1 MEEDIHDCSDEEGVS
16 KYRPLCEK
24 TCFALSHAHC
34 TFSSA
39 CAFAKSGQ
47 NVDIWPCQE
56 MGWEVTCT
64 LSEKAAHTWRLI
76 NTGFLLRIYTTE
88 TQFEFGLKPTIETFL
103 TQCIAC
109 NKD

>member
-1 MEEDIHDCSDEEGVS
+1 MEEDTHDCSDEEGVS

-47 NVDIWPCQE
+47 NIDISP
-56 MGWEVTCT
+56 
-64 LSEKAAHTWRLI
+64 
-76 NTGFLLRIYTTE
+76 
-88 TQFEFGLKPTIETFL
+88 
-103 TQCIAC
+103 
-109 NKD
+109 